1 MQSNRTVFLRAH
13 DHIQAKGKPNTLVT
27 CISCGRSIYQ
37 NTTLPYLHPNT
48 ECSTLCVLPAAA
60 AVSPLKTF
68 SFPEPS
74 LTPSS
79 LPSNKFLLQ
88 SCGEEEGRRREG
100 CSDSPRCLLPDSES
114 RGMCTAAG
122 LVGRHRACKSGLRA
136 QCQSCSISPC
146 HSGDSQLTAIH
157 HLCSSVCLSRNL
169 LQPHPCF
176 PAAGGSIC
184 LWSFELHSKHA
195 HRSPLLTKE
204 NKTKRKNNN
213 PTPLNRALFQ
223 AEMAKCS
230 WAECC
235 PIQQGT
241 EASV

>member
-1 MQSNRTVFLRAH
+1 M
-13 DHIQAKGKPNTLVT
+13 
-27 CISCGRSIYQ
+27 
-37 NTTLPYLHPNT
+37 
-48 ECSTLCVLPAAA
+48 
-60 AVSPLKTF
+60 SPLKTF

-176 PAAGGSIC
+176 PTAGGSIC
-184 LWSFELHSKHA
+184 LWSFELHSKQA
-195 HRSPLLTKE
+195 CALISPPHQRKQNKEKKQQPNPPKSCFVPGRDGQMLL
-204 NKTKRKNNN
+204 
-213 PTPLNRALFQ
+213 
-223 AEMAKCS
+223 
-230 WAECC
+230 
-235 PIQQGT
+235 G
-241 EASV
+241 